1 MPDRRAWT
9 TTAFVAAFVAG
20 AAVAVP
26 LITHLG
32 GGSKSDTVVA
42 VDAPLALKTP
52 AGTPTKVPTATT
64 TATATTTST
73 ATVTSTP
80 RVSVATATVTMTAPG
95 GQVTVV
101 QPGTTVTLP
110 AVTVTAPPPAALKP
124 ATVTATTTST
134 ATTTVKVTEPG
145 KQGMAVEGQALQPR
159 KDTPTTLQSGGSK
172 RCVDVKDG
180 RAGSGNDGTP
190 LQVWD
195 CTKGAGQTWSF
206 NPDGTVRSLGQ
217 CMDLAWGSIAENT
230 PVQLVAC
237 NGNAAQQFR
246 VTQKNELINPAAEGK
261 CITADKGDNGG
272 RLFLRRCTG
281 AAEQQWKQS

>member
-42 VDAPLALKTP
+42 VDAPLALRTP
-52 AGTPTKVPTATT
+52 APTKVPTATT

-73 ATVTSTP
+73 VTSAP
-80 RVSVATATVTMTAPG
+80 RTSVATATVTMTAPG

-110 AVTVTAPPPAALKP
+110 PVTITAPAPAALKP

-159 KDTPTTLQSGGSK
+159 KDAPTTLQSEGSK

-195 CTKGAGQTWSF
+195 CTKGAGQTWTF

-261 CITADKGDNGG
+261 CVTADKGDNGG

>member
-1 MPDRRAWT
+1 
-9 TTAFVAAFVAG
+9 
-20 AAVAVP
+20 
-26 LITHLG
+26 
-32 GGSKSDTVVA
+32 
-42 VDAPLALKTP
+42 
-52 AGTPTKVPTATT
+52 
-64 TATATTTST
+64 
-73 ATVTSTP
+73 
-80 RVSVATATVTMTAPG
+80 
-95 GQVTVV
+95 
-101 QPGTTVTLP
+101 
-110 AVTVTAPPPAALKP
+110 
-124 ATVTATTTST
+124 
-134 ATTTVKVTEPG
+134 
-145 KQGMAVEGQALQPR
+145 
-159 KDTPTTLQSGGSK
+159 DTPTTLQSEGSK
-172 RCVDVKDG
+172 RCIDVKDG

-195 CTKGAGQTWSF
+195 CTKGVGQTWAF

-281 AAEQQWKQS
+281 TPTQQWQQP